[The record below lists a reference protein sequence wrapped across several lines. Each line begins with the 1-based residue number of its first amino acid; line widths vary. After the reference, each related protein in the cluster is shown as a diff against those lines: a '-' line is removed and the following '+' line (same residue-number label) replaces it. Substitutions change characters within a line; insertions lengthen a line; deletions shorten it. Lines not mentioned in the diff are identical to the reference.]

1 MRFRRGWLLLLCG
14 GPLSASYSNL
24 ISTGDG
30 SAVFFEVQTSF
41 RGTEW
46 YQARLEAGRPAVRE
60 AGQNLADIGVDAA
73 TAATSSFGER
83 YCGFAGSTC
92 WTAPSCQA
100 TLVVDGPAG
109 RVTRYGRKTLVRLNR
124 DGRKAWIEQTTE
136 CRGVGSPPPS
146 AELQGLYEVPGL
158 RRIAASGGLTL
169 ASQRAGRRLIANRD
183 QVLARAANT
192 QLHLVDQNGARP
204 IRHQYGASEAV
215 IDAEGRNI
223 VYTDGSPGR
232 MLWIDLA
239 GQTEE
244 EIGVGAAP
252 ALSDDGRLLAFL
264 SPEGSLLL
272 YRRQT
277 RQLAR
282 AGDNVLEFALAGDG
296 RYLFAVTGENRL
308 LRIEVATGKAET
320 WLEPFPE
327 IRDTSS
333 GFETDP
339 AACPMICYYPPEPLV
354 PLGRGSLVVLGG
366 RHWPAGWRVRVADI
380 ERPLQLLSGEAA
392 WFQVPAAAPEQR
404 QRLEV
409 FHPDHPLRFA
419 SMALARDRFPSCFGA
434 LHQEFDRIVST
445 EDPALA
451 GEIVHVFLTGL
462 PGVERVAEGVPNPIN
477 RLIPVIAPP
486 ALGGDGAL
494 EPLFFGLAP
503 GLIGLQQLDVRILWP
518 TPPGQP
524 LFRDA
529 PAAPNCQIPPT

>member
-60 AGQNLADIGVDAA
+60 AGQNLADISADAA

-100 TLVVDGPAG
+100 TLVVGGPAG
-109 RVTRYGRKTLVRLNR
+109 QVTRYGRKTLIRLSR

-136 CRGVGSPPPS
+136 CRGIGLPPA

-158 RRIAASGGLTL
+158 RRIAAPGGLTL
-169 ASQRAGRRLIANRD
+169 ASQRAGRRLITNRD

-192 QLHLVDQNGARP
+192 QLHLVDQNGARS

-244 EIGVGAAP
+244 DIGAGAAP

-282 AGDNVLEFALAGDG
+282 IAGKVLEFALAGDG

-366 RHWPAGWRVRVADI
+366 RHWPAGWRVRVADL
-380 ERPLQLLSGEAA
+380 ERPLQLLSSDAA
-392 WFQVPAAAPEQR
+392 WFQVPAAAPEER

-409 FHPDHPLRFA
+409 FHPDHPLRFS

-434 LHQEFDRIVST
+434 LHQGFDRIVSA
-445 EDPALA
+445 EDPASA

-462 PGVERVAEGVPNPIN
+462 PGVERVAEGVPNPID

-494 EPLFFGLAP
+494 EQLFFGLAP
-503 GLIGLQQLDVRILWP
+503 GLIGLQQLDVRIPRP

>member
-14 GPLSASYSNL
+14 GPLAAAYSNL

-41 RGTEW
+41 RGTQW
-46 YQARLEAGRPAVRE
+46 YQARLEAGRPAVCE
-60 AGQNLADIGVDAA
+60 AGQNLADISADAA
-73 TAATSSFGER
+73 TTATSSFGER
-83 YCGFAGSTC
+83 YCGFGGSTC
-92 WTAPSCQA
+92 WTAPSCAA

-109 RVTRYGRKTLVRLNR
+109 RVTRYGRKTLIRLSR

-136 CRGVGSPPPS
+136 CRGIGLPPA

-169 ASQRAGRRLIANRD
+169 ASHRAGRRLITNRD
-183 QVLARAANT
+183 QVLAQAANT
-192 QLHLVDQNGARP
+192 QLHLVDQNGARS

-244 EIGVGAAP
+244 EIGAGAAP

-308 LRIEVATGKAET
+308 LRIEVATVKAET

-333 GFETDP
+333 GFENDP
-339 AACPMICYYPPEPLV
+339 AACPMICYPAPEPLV

-380 ERPLQLLSGEAA
+380 ERPLQLLSSEAA
-392 WFQVPAAAPEQR
+392 WFQAPILAPEGR

-409 FHPDHPLRFA
+409 FHPDHPLRFS

-434 LHQEFDRIVST
+434 LHQEFDRVVSA
-445 EDPALA
+445 EDPARA

-462 PGVERVAEGVPNPIN
+462 PGVEPVAEGVPNPID
-477 RLIPVIAPP
+477 RLIRVIAPP

-503 GLIGLQQLDVRILWP
+503 GLIGLQQLDLRILRP
-518 TPPGQP
+518 TPPGQR

-529 PAAPNCQIPPT
+529 PAAPNCEIPPT